1 MGDAAVVFDNVTY
14 RYPGAR
20 EPAVEGISLR
30 IETGGALAVVGPNGG
45 GKTTLLK
52 LMLGLLEPDAG
63 RVEVC
68 NVPAREARRRRF
80 VGYVGQRVDA
90 ELSFPASARQ
100 VVAMAAAGAIPGWR
114 RVGADVR
121 RAVDEAIERVGATA
135 YAEKAVGALSGGQ
148 LQRVLIARALAV
160 RPRVLALDEPLVGID
175 AAGQERFAELLRSL
189 RTDRSLT
196 IVLVNHDLRAVA
208 SGAAMCDRVACV
220 RRGLHFHD
228 APGGITPQVLAEVF
242 EHDLTPV
249 FGAMHVDAHAA
260 GACPGGHEHRH
271 HHDDDDQGPSPAGGA
286 RADD

>member
-1 MGDAAVVFDNVTY
+1 MGDAAIDFDGVTY

-20 EPAVEGISLR
+20 EPAVEGITLR
-30 IETGGALAVVGPNGG
+30 IEPGSAVAVVGPNGG

-68 NVPAREARRRRF
+68 GVPAREARRARL
-80 VGYVGQRVDA
+80 VGSVGQRVGA
-90 ELSFPASARQ
+90 ELAFPASARQ
-100 VVAMAAAGAIPGWR
+100 VVQMAAASAVPGWR
-114 RVGADVR
+114 RLGPGLR

-135 YAEKAVGALSGGQ
+135 YADAPVGALSGGQ
-148 LQRVLIARALAV
+148 LQRVMIARALAV

-189 RTDRSLT
+189 RADRSLT

-208 SGAAMCDRVACV
+208 SGASMCDRVACV

-260 GACPGGHEHRH
+260 GDCPGGHA
-271 HHDDDDQGPSPAGGA
+271 HHDSSQGVRPPEGSGADGGDA
-286 RADD
+286 P